1 MRPRIRD
8 VIDDMIDSFYSK
20 RLDEAFEMGIREGS
34 WRALSSAK
42 IRIET
47 RATKLTPARKVG
59 AEMAVET
66 IEEEQEQW
74 KRR

>member
-1 MRPRIRD
+1 MRPKIRD
-8 VIDDMIDSFYSK
+8 VIDDIIDGLYSK

-34 WRALSSAK
+34 RRALSSAK
-42 IRIET
+42 IRIEM
-47 RATKLTPARKVG
+47 RANSLTPARKVG
-59 AEMAVET
+59 AEMAVST

>member
-8 VIDDMIDSFYSK
+8 VIDDMLDSFYSK

-34 WRALSSAK
+34 RRALSSAK
-42 IRIET
+42 IRIEM
-47 RATKLTPARKVG
+47 RANSLTPARKIG

-66 IEEEQEQW
+66 IQEEQQLW
-74 KRR
+74 NQR

>member
-1 MRPRIRD
+1 MRPRLRD
-8 VIDDMIDSFYSK
+8 VIDDIIDNLFSK
-20 RLDEAFEMGIREGS
+20 RLDEAFEMGLREGS

-47 RATKLTPARKVG
+47 RATRLTPARKIG
-59 AEMAVET
+59 ADMAVET

>member
-8 VIDDMIDSFYSK
+8 VFDDFIDNLFSK

-34 WRALSSAK
+34 WRALSSVK

-47 RATKLTPARKVG
+47 RANTLTPARKVG
-59 AEMAVET
+59 ADMAVET
-66 IEEEQEQW
+66 IEQEQKQW

>member
-1 MRPRIRD
+1 MFD
-8 VIDDMIDSFYSK
+8 DFIDNLFSK

-34 WRALSSAK
+34 WRALSSVK

-47 RATKLTPARKVG
+47 RANTMTPARKVG
-59 AEMAVET
+59 ADMAVET
-66 IEEEQEQW
+66 IEQEQKQW

>member
-8 VIDDMIDSFYSK
+8 VIDDMLDSFYSK

-34 WRALSSAK
+34 RRALSSAK
-42 IRIET
+42 IRIEM
-47 RATKLTPARKVG
+47 RANSLTPARKIG

-66 IEEEQEQW
+66 IQEEQKLWNQ
-74 KRR
+74 R

>member
-8 VIDDMIDSFYSK
+8 VIDEMLDRFYSK

-34 WRALSSAK
+34 RRALSSAK
-42 IRIET
+42 IRIEM
-47 RATKLTPARKVG
+47 RANSLTPARKIG
-59 AEMAVET
+59 ADMAVET

>member
-1 MRPRIRD
+1 
-8 VIDDMIDSFYSK
+8 
-20 RLDEAFEMGIREGS
+20 MGIREGS
-34 WRALSSAK
+34 RRALSSAK
-42 IRIET
+42 IRIEM
-47 RATKLTPARKVG
+47 RANSLTPARKVG